1 MLMNFC
7 DRKFDIII
15 QAGQSNSEGYGFG
28 DVENAYQPN
37 ASVWYLNNDFTISK
51 AAELVVN
58 NGVQSNFAL
67 SFAQRYID
75 NNLLNEG
82 RDLLILRCA
91 VGGTGFL
98 DNRWKLTDDLY
109 LIMMDMIKTAL
120 SLNSENRL
128 VAFLWHQGETDAL
141 NNADY
146 DTHYNNLK
154 TLLNSVIN
162 TFDVPNLP
170 FIAGDFVHDWKDKNL
185 TICEP
190 VIKAIQTVCREHTN
204 GRFVESEGLMSNAQV
219 IPTNH
224 PLGWGDTDVIHFS
237 RASLYEL
244 GNRYFDAFLSCE
256 R

>member
-1 MLMNFC
+1 MLLNFSE
-7 DRKFDIII
+7 KAFDIII
-15 QAGQSNSEGYGFG
+15 QAGQSNAEGYGFG

-37 ASVWYLNNDFTISK
+37 PAVWYLNNDFTISR

-75 NNLLNEG
+75 NNLLSEG
-82 RDLLILRCA
+82 RELLILRCA

-98 DNRWKLTDDLY
+98 DNHWKLTDDLY
-109 LIMMDMIKTAL
+109 LRMMEMIKTAL
-120 SLNSENRL
+120 SLNPSNRL
-128 VAFLWHQGETDAL
+128 VAFLWHQGENDAID
-141 NNADY
+141 NADY
-146 DTHYNNLK
+146 DTHYNNLS

-162 TFDVPNLP
+162 TFEVPNIP

-185 TICEP
+185 SICEP
-190 VIKAIQTVCREHTN
+190 VIKAIQSVCNNHTN
-204 GRFVESEGLMSNAQV
+204 GRFVESEGLKSNAQV

-237 RASLYEL
+237 RSSLYEL
-244 GNRYFDAFLSCE
+244 GNRYFDAFLTCL
-256 R
+256 

>member
-1 MLMNFC
+1 MLINFS
-7 DRKFDIII
+7 DKKFDIII

-37 ASVWYLNNDFTISK
+37 TLVWYLNNDLTISK

-67 SFAQRYID
+67 SFAQHYID
-75 NNLLNEG
+75 SNLLNEG
-82 RDLLILRCA
+82 RELLILRCA

-109 LIMMDMIKTAL
+109 LHMMDMIKTAL

-146 DTHYNNLK
+146 DTHYNNLS

-162 TFDVPNLP
+162 TFEVPNLP

-185 TICEP
+185 AICEP
-190 VIKAIQTVCREHTN
+190 VVKAIKTVCREHTN
-204 GRFVESEGLMSNAQV
+204 GRFVESDGLMSNAQV

-224 PLGWGDTDVIHFS
+224 PLGWGDTDIIHFS

-244 GNRYFDAFLSCE
+244 GDRYFEAFISCKH
-256 R
+256 